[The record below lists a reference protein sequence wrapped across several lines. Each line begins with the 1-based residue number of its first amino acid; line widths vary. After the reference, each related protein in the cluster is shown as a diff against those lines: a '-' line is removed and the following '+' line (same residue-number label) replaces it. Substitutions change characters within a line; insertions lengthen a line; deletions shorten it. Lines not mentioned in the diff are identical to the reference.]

1 MHRYTAV
8 CLAGAFCFLIC
19 GSRAEASNL
28 LPAADEG
35 IASVMTEAYE
45 ADPAADEKVLEEMTP
60 SDGRPSPDVS
70 TVSRSLLRP
79 FSRSSVRISRQR
91 TYTAQLI

>member
-35 IASVMTEAYE
+35 IASVMTEARE
-45 ADPAADEKVLEEMTP
+45 VETSMSGPA
-60 SDGRPSPDVS
+60 
-70 TVSRSLLRP
+70 SRVNNRGLLRDVAP
-79 FSRSSVRISRQR
+79 HTVRCGAAHPSK
-91 TYTAQLI
+91 